1 MLYSNP
7 ITCSF
12 PNTVHQWFSSPCSLW
27 GAKVWISLS
36 HSVRRLQPTW
46 LHHWGPP
53 VRVIYPGVRVV
64 WPHSLL
70 STPCP
75 FHSCCS
81 FRNPLSWPLT
91 VCTRAGSTLDSKEE
105 SRQGSSSCR
114 KLGWSGLPAT
124 TSRTD
129 KWGSSWLP
137 RAVSRTAPLELCL
150 FFEINGHSSSAC
162 FPFRMCPWFSRERA
176 ILKGYSLTDAGHVS
190 WLASMFTVPSLSLL
204 AMDLLYMFSYGP

>member
-46 LHHWGPP
+46 LHHWWPP

-114 KLGWSGLPAT
+114 KLGWS
-124 TSRTD
+124 
-129 KWGSSWLP
+129 P
-137 RAVSRTAPLELCL
+137 RYYKQNWQVRQLLTAPCSLKDSPSRALLVFRDQWSLEFGLL
-150 FFEINGHSSSAC
+150 
-162 FPFRMCPWFSRERA
+162 PVQ
-176 ILKGYSLTDAGHVS
+176 DVS
-190 WLASMFTVPSLSLL
+190 MVL
-204 AMDLLYMFSYGP
+204 